1 MTEPFTMYGATTC
14 DDTERTRGWLSAWGV
29 EFREVNIDHDP
40 DADAFVRVINR
51 GFRSTPTLVFG
62 TGRRK
67 VILTEPTEAELREM
81 LGSLQ
86 EVVDEEPVNGDA
98 ALGDEGG

>member
-1 MTEPFTMYGATTC
+1 MTESFTLYGATTC
-14 DDTERTRGWLSAWGV
+14 DDTERTRGWLNAWGV
-29 EFREVNIDHDP
+29 AFREVNIDDDP
-40 DADAFVRVINR
+40 DAEAFVRVVNQ

-81 LGSLQ
+81 LGGMGVGQSTK
-86 EVVDEEPVNGDA
+86 
-98 ALGDEGG
+98 